1 MGHLNKRKFVIGV
14 SGGIAAYKSAELVR
28 LLRKAGAEVRVVMT
42 RGACEFITPLTLQA
56 LSGNPVHTQLLDE
69 EAEAG
74 MGHIELARWADAVL
88 VAPATADVLSRIA
101 GGRADDLLTSVV
113 LATESPLMV
122 APAMNRQM
130 WASSATQ
137 ANIQTLR
144 ERGIQVL
151 GPAAGEQ
158 ACGEVGEGRLLEP
171 TEIVA
176 ALQEKF
182 SQGTLA
188 GRHVVITAGPTRE
201 PIDPVR
207 YLSNH
212 SSGKMGFALA
222 RAAREAG
229 ATVTLIAGPVTLDT
243 PESVERIDVH
253 SAEQM
258 RAEVMAKLAT
268 CDLFIAAAAVA
279 DYRPEST
286 APQKLK
292 KQSTGEVMELRLV
305 RNPDIL
311 AEVANHDSRP
321 AMVVGFAAETEN
333 VVAQARSKLVRKGVD
348 LIIANDVSRGDIG
361 FNSEQNQVVVVSP
374 TADEPL
380 AQASKLHVAGI
391 LISRMAAQLPD
402 RKGERQ

>member
-1 MGHLNKRKFVIGV
+1 
-14 SGGIAAYKSAELVR
+14 
-28 LLRKAGAEVRVVMT
+28 
-42 RGACEFITPLTLQA
+42 
-56 LSGNPVHTQLLDE
+56 
-69 EAEAG
+69 
-74 MGHIELARWADAVL
+74 
-88 VAPATADVLSRIA
+88 
-101 GGRADDLLTSVV
+101 
-113 LATESPLMV
+113 
-122 APAMNRQM
+122 
-130 WASSATQ
+130 
-137 ANIQTLR
+137 
-144 ERGIQVL
+144 
-151 GPAAGEQ
+151 
-158 ACGEVGEGRLLEP
+158 
-171 TEIVA
+171 
-176 ALQEKF
+176 
-182 SQGTLA
+182 
-188 GRHVVITAGPTRE
+188 VVITAGPTRE